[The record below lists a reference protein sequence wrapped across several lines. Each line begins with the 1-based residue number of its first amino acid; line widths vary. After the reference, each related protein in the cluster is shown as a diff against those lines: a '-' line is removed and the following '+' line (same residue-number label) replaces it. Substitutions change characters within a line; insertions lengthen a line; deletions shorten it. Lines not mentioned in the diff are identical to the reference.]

1 MRLLITNII
10 EQKGKEVQFNKSA
23 LIRVPIRLGQDAF
36 TVGEISEENI
46 DRMIDAIHAFKLLM
60 KVYKV
65 EKFMACAT
73 SAMREAYNGKEV
85 AEIIK
90 KKTDIKIEII
100 DGKRVKVDKKKIHPK
115 GDSFWTLK
123 YSDNYILWCLV
134 RNHQIDKI
142 WLEDK
147 NKVSNTVYWNKD
159 ERLQLVFDYNSLA
172 PLQGKNQIMN
182 LLPKEIK
189 RDFLLDQLFGT

>member
-1 MRLLITNII
+1 MNPHKKLRELGFRKTIFYKPGYNPGTYESCMLPDDV
-10 EQKGKEVQFNKSA
+10 EVS
-23 LIRVPIRLGQDAF
+23 
-36 TVGEISEENI
+36 
-46 DRMIDAIHAFKLLM
+46 
-60 KVYKV
+60 
-65 EKFMACAT
+65 
-73 SAMREAYNGKEV
+73 YNFV
-85 AEIIK
+85 
-90 KKTDIKIEII
+90 
-100 DGKRVKVDKKKIHPK
+100 DGKRVKVEKKKIHPK

-147 NKVSNTVYWNKD
+147 NKVSNTVYWNRNKKD
-159 ERLQLVFDYNSLA
+159 ERLQLVFDYNRLA

>member
-1 MRLLITNII
+1 MNPHKKLRELGFRKTIFYKPGYNPGTYESCMLPDDV
-10 EQKGKEVQFNKSA
+10 EVS
-23 LIRVPIRLGQDAF
+23 
-36 TVGEISEENI
+36 
-46 DRMIDAIHAFKLLM
+46 
-60 KVYKV
+60 
-65 EKFMACAT
+65 
-73 SAMREAYNGKEV
+73 YNFV
-85 AEIIK
+85 
-90 KKTDIKIEII
+90 
-100 DGKRVKVDKKKIHPK
+100 DGKRVKVEKKKIHPK

-147 NKVSNTVYWNKD
+147 NKVSNTVYWNRNKKD
-159 ERLQLVFDYNSLA
+159 ERLQLVFDYNRLA

-189 RDFLLDQLFGT
+189 RDFLLDQLFGF

>member
-1 MRLLITNII
+1 MNPHKKLRELGFRKTIFYKPGYNPGTYESCMLPDDV
-10 EQKGKEVQFNKSA
+10 EVS
-23 LIRVPIRLGQDAF
+23 
-36 TVGEISEENI
+36 
-46 DRMIDAIHAFKLLM
+46 
-60 KVYKV
+60 
-65 EKFMACAT
+65 
-73 SAMREAYNGKEV
+73 YNFV
-85 AEIIK
+85 
-90 KKTDIKIEII
+90 
-100 DGKRVKVDKKKIHPK
+100 DGKRVKVEKKKIHPK

-159 ERLQLVFDYNSLA
+159 ERLQLVFDYNRLA